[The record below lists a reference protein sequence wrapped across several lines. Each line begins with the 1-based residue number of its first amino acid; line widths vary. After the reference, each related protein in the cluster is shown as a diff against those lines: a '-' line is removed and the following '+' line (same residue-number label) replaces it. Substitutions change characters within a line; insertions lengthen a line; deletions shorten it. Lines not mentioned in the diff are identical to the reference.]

1 MNKRFTAWLLCL
13 CLLCTLVPV
22 AAFAEEVPA
31 EVPAAE
37 VPATEVDP
45 VPATETGETASV
57 DTAPVTSGE
66 FWNLEGNTLTITGEM
81 EYTGDAPWLALH
93 NSIYFLVIEE
103 GVKYI
108 PEKAFANLE
117 WLFSVRIP
125 ASVASIGENAFLNM
139 GKELAT
145 NWVTLFTGYTKEQ
158 AEAWDKATFE
168 KYGLVYDRTTLA
180 YNHYDDSKHTY
191 DHEFTSPSTCDV
203 QGFIGNEC
211 CCGKFTI
218 ETVLD
223 YADHTPEAIPA
234 VASTCTEKG
243 HTEGSKCSVCG
254 TVLVEPTD
262 TDCIAHTP
270 VDVAEKAPT
279 DTEEGHKA
287 GTKCSVC
294 GTVLSGCETIAPTAV
309 NSGTLKTDTAAGKG
323 KGKATW
329 TINDEGVLHI
339 FGEGTITEEQPWT
352 KYRSDVTKIV
362 IDEGITG
369 LPVKAFRK
377 FANCFTVC
385 LPLSCT
391 SIGSGAFT
399 GMGSSDANTAPVLY
413 TAHTKESAAKLSNIP
428 EEFIVAYE
436 HYDPDKH
443 TPKTVARVEP
453 TCSTVGKTEGTVCA
467 VCQKV
472 LVEQKEIATLPH
484 TEVTIPGKAATCT
497 EKGLTDGKKC
507 TVCET
512 VTVKQ
517 KEIAELP
524 HTPVDVAEKLP
535 TSTEDGHTAGTKC
548 SVCGT
553 VLTGCDTIKAAYSAY
568 SGVVLTD
575 EGNAQWV
582 LFENGAL
589 TISNGKG
596 NVKEAPWLAYEKKI
610 HIKTVVVSEG
620 ITGLPDGAF
629 KDCDRLTT
637 VSLPKGLVNIG
648 AEAFSGCEKLTAV
661 YLPDSLTTLGDKAF
675 YKCSKLAT
683 LTMGNQIKSIGDSA
697 FYYCKELKTLTLPS
711 GLETIGA
718 YAFQKCSG
726 LTSLVIPDSVTLMG
740 SGAFAGCTGLTK
752 VYVGTGLK
760 QIKEETFSGDKAI
773 KELTL
778 RNTLTVVRDAAF
790 KGCSKLETVYYY
802 GTESQWKETVIG
814 LNNEPLTGAKF
825 VYLYKETVANKV
837 TLSLSGTSL
846 EGKTVYIDGVAYAG
860 EDGVKGDK
868 VSITLPNKNAK
879 TAVIYTWNKTGAD
892 VDTHEK
898 YPTAMYVW
906 TLSQEGGMYVS
917 QRNSALDN
925 ILVYAGSSIRITG
938 KKGIRMITGVPKSV
952 KTALTGSKG
961 YNGYTLVE
969 YGTIV
974 AWVDELKGS
983 DLTLSSPAVKGGQ
996 AYSKANNKD
1005 AVYKKT
1011 GDQIQYTN
1019 VLVGFTEE
1027 QCKPDLAMRPYII
1040 LKDASGNQITL
1051 YGGTV
1056 ERSIGYI
1063 AYQNRA
1069 AFKSGTTSYE
1079 YIWSIIH
1086 AVYGDK
1092 YDADYQR

>member
-13 CLLCTLVPV
+13 CLLFTLVPV
-22 AAFAEEVPA
+22 AAFGEEVPA
-31 EVPAAE
+31 EAPAAE
-37 VPATEVDP
+37 VPATEVDL

-57 DTAPVTSGE
+57 DTAPATSGE
-66 FWNLEGNTLTITGEM
+66 FWKIEEKGGIVLTITQDM
-81 EYTGDAPWLALH
+81 DYTGDVPWLAWKD
-93 NSIYFLVIEE
+93 SISRVVIAE
-103 GVKYI
+103 GVTAI
-108 PEKAFANLE
+108 PEKAFAGLS
-117 WLFSVRIP
+117 LCSDVFIP
-125 ASVASIGENAFLNM
+125 ASVASIGNNAFLDM
-139 GKELAT
+139 GTAFSSNQRIRLY
-145 NWVTLFTGYTKEQ
+145 TGYTKEQ
-158 AEAWDKATFE
+158 VEDWDKATCE
-168 KYGLVYDRTTLA
+168 KYGLVYGYRTSVI
-180 YNHYDDSKHTY
+180 YDHYDEDA
-191 DHEFTSPSTCDV
+191 HEYVPFEVP
-203 QGFIGNEC
+203 
-211 CCGKFTI
+211 
-218 ETVLD
+218 
-223 YADHTPEAIPA
+223 
-234 VASTCTEKG
+234 STCTEPGLKG
-243 HTEGSKCSVCG
+243 LECRCDVTKD
-254 TVLVEPTD
+254 VEDLPL
-262 TDCIAHTP
+262 AEHTP

-279 DTEEGHKA
+279 DTEEGYTA
-287 GTKCSVC
+287 GTKCSAC
-294 GTVLSGCETIAPTAV
+294 GTVLSGCETIAPTAT

-329 TINDEGVLHI
+329 TISDEGVLHI
-339 FGEGTITEEQPWT
+339 FGEGTITDEQPWT
-352 KYRSDVTKIV
+352 KYRPVVTKIV

-443 TPKTVARVEP
+443 TAKTVARVEP
-453 TCSTVGKTEGTVCA
+453 TCSTVGKTEGAVCA

-472 LVEQKEIATLPH
+472 LVEQKEIDTLPH

-575 EGNAQWV
+575 DGNAQWV

-589 TISNGKG
+589 TISDGKG

-620 ITGLPDGAF
+620 ITGLADGSF

-648 AEAFSGCEKLTAV
+648 AETFYGCEKLTAV
-661 YLPDSLTTLGDKAF
+661 YLPDTVTAIGDKTF

-697 FYYCKELKTLTLPS
+697 FYYCKEIKTLTLPS
-711 GLETIGA
+711 SLETIGA
-718 YAFQKCSG
+718 NAFQKCSG
-726 LTSLVIPDSVTLMG
+726 LTSLIIPDSVTLMG

-752 VYVGTGLK
+752 VSVGTGLK

-773 KELTL
+773 KEFTL

-802 GTESQWKETVIG
+802 GTESQWKETVVG
-814 LNNEPLTGAKF
+814 LNNESLTGARF

-925 ILVYAGSSIRITG
+925 VLVYAGSSIRITG

-961 YNGYTLVE
+961 YNGYTLEE

-996 AYSKANNKD
+996 AYSKTNKKD

-1040 LKDASGNQITL
+1040 LKDASGQTITL